1 MVDLKNI
8 EHIGIAVQNLEESL
22 NFYQNIL
29 GLEFLKKEVVEEQGV
44 KIAFL
49 KVGESKIELLE
60 PLNEESA
67 VARFINKKGQGIHH
81 FAILVDS
88 IEDKI
93 KSMQAQGARLIGDKA
108 TEGADNM
115 KIIFVHPKTTNG
127 VLLELCEP
135 IAKEEK

>member
-1 MVDLKNI
+1 MNLKNI

-29 GLEFLKKEVVEEQGV
+29 GLEFLKQEKVESQGV

-60 PLNEESA
+60 ALNEESSI
-67 VARFINKKGQGIHH
+67 ARFIKKNGQGIHH

-93 KSMQAQGARLIGDKA
+93 KAMQAQGARLIGDKA

-135 IAKEEK
+135 IFKEEK

>member
-1 MVDLKNI
+1 MNLKNI

-22 NFYQNIL
+22 NFYQNVL
-29 GLEFLKKEVVEEQGV
+29 GLEFLKQEKVESQGV

-60 PLNEESA
+60 PLNEESTI
-67 VARFINKKGQGIHH
+67 ARFIKKKGQGIHH

-93 KSMQAQGARLIGDKA
+93 KAMQAQGARLIGDEA

-115 KIIFVHPKTTNG
+115 KIIFVHPQTTNG

-135 IAKEEK
+135 LAKEEK

>member
-1 MVDLKNI
+1 MNLKNI

-22 NFYQNIL
+22 NFYQDIL
-29 GLEFLKKEVVEEQGV
+29 GLEFLKQETLESQGV

-60 PLNEESA
+60 PLNDESTI
-67 VARFINKKGQGIHH
+67 ARFIEKNGQGIHH

-93 KSMQAQGARLIGDKA
+93 KEMQAQGARLIGDKA

-135 IAKEEK
+135 LAKEEK

>member
-1 MVDLKNI
+1 MNLKNI

-22 NFYQNIL
+22 KFYQEIL
-29 GLEFLKKEVVEEQGV
+29 GLEFLKKEKVESQGV
-44 KIAFL
+44 NIAFL
-49 KVGESKIELLE
+49 EIGESKIELLE
-60 PLNEESA
+60 PLNEESTI
-67 VARFINKKGQGIHH
+67 ARFINKNGQGIHH

-93 KSMQAQGARLIGDKA
+93 NAMQAQGARLIGDMA

>member
-1 MVDLKNI
+1 MNLKNI

-22 NFYQNIL
+22 NFYKNIL
-29 GLEFLKKEVVEEQGV
+29 GLEFLKQETLEVQGV

-60 PLNEESA
+60 PLNEESTI
-67 VARFINKKGQGIHH
+67 ARFIEKNGQGIHH

-93 KSMQAQGARLIGDKA
+93 KEMQAQGARLIGDKA
-108 TEGADNM
+108 TVGADNM
-115 KIIFVHPKTTNG
+115 KIIFVHPKSTNG
-127 VLLELCEP
+127 VLLELCESL
-135 IAKEEK
+135 AKEEK

>member
-1 MVDLKNI
+1 LNLKNI
-8 EHIGIAVQNLEESL
+8 EHIGIAVQNLEEAL

-29 GLEFLKKEVVEEQGV
+29 GLEFLKQEKVESQGV

-60 PLNEESA
+60 PLTEESTI
-67 VARFINKKGQGIHH
+67 ARFIEKNGQGIHH

-88 IEDKI
+88 IEDKV
-93 KSMQAQGARLIGDKA
+93 KEMQAQGARLIGDKA
-108 TEGADNM
+108 AVGADNM
-115 KIIFVHPKTTNG
+115 KIIFIHPKTTNG

-135 IAKEEK
+135 LAKEEK

>member
-1 MVDLKNI
+1 MNLKNI

-22 NFYQNIL
+22 DFYQNIL
-29 GLEFLKKEVVEEQGV
+29 GLELLKQEKVESQGV
-44 KIAFL
+44 NIAFL
-49 KVGESKIELLE
+49 KIGESKIELLE
-60 PLNEESA
+60 PLNEESTI
-67 VARFINKKGQGIHH
+67 ARFINKNGQGIHH

-93 KSMQAQGARLIGDKA
+93 ESMQAQGARLIGNRA
-108 TEGADNM
+108 TVGADNM

-135 IAKEEK
+135 LAKEEK

>member
-1 MVDLKNI
+1 MNLKNI

-22 NFYQNIL
+22 NFYQKIL
-29 GLEFLKKEVVEEQGV
+29 GLEFIKEEIVESQGV

-49 KVGESKIELLE
+49 RIGESKIELLE
-60 PLNEESA
+60 PLNEESTI
-67 VARFINKKGQGIHH
+67 ARFIEKNGQGIHH

-88 IEDKI
+88 IEDKV

>member
-1 MVDLKNI
+1 MNLKNI

-22 NFYQNIL
+22 KFYQDIL
-29 GLEFLKKEVVEEQGV
+29 GLEFLKDEKVESQGV
-44 KIAFL
+44 NIAFL
-49 KVGESKIELLE
+49 KIGESKIELLE
-60 PLNEESA
+60 PLDEESTI
-67 VARFINKKGQGIHH
+67 ARFIKKNGQGIHH

-93 KSMQAQGARLIGDKA
+93 KSMQAQGARLIGDTA

>member
-1 MVDLKNI
+1 MNLKNI

-22 NFYQNIL
+22 KFYQDIL
-29 GLEFLKKEVVEEQGV
+29 GLEFIKQEKVESQGV

-49 KVGESKIELLE
+49 KVGKSKIELLE
-60 PLNEESA
+60 PLNEESTI
-67 VARFINKKGQGIHH
+67 ARFIDKNGQGIHH

-93 KSMQAQGARLIGDKA
+93 KDMQAQGARLIGDKV
-108 TEGADNM
+108 TVGADNM
-115 KIIFVHPKTTNG
+115 KIIFIHPKGTNG

-135 IAKEEK
+135 LAKEEK

>member
-1 MVDLKNI
+1 MNLKNI
-8 EHIGIAVQNLEESL
+8 EHIGIAVQNLEDSL

-29 GLEFLKKEVVEEQGV
+29 GLEFLKQENIESQGV

-60 PLNEESA
+60 PLNEESTI
-67 VARFINKKGQGIHH
+67 ARFIEKNGQGIHH

-93 KSMQAQGARLIGDKA
+93 KAMRAQGARLIGNKV
-108 TEGADNM
+108 TEGADDM

-135 IAKEEK
+135 NAKEEK

>member
-1 MVDLKNI
+1 MNLKNI

-22 NFYQNIL
+22 KFYQDIL
-29 GLEFLKKEVVEEQGV
+29 GLEFLKQETVESQGV

-60 PLNEESA
+60 PLNEKSTI
-67 VARFINKKGQGIHH
+67 ARFINKNGQGIHH

-93 KSMQAQGARLIGDKA
+93 KAMQAQGARLIGDKV
-108 TEGADNM
+108 TVGADNM
-115 KIIFVHPKTTNG
+115 KIIFIHPKTTNG

-135 IAKEEK
+135 LAKEEK

>member
-1 MVDLKNI
+1 MNLKNI
-8 EHIGIAVQNLEESL
+8 EHIGIAVNNLEQSL
-22 NFYQNIL
+22 NFYQDIL
-29 GLEFLKKEVVEEQGV
+29 GLEFLKKEIVEAQGV

-60 PLNEESA
+60 PLTEESTI
-67 VARFINKKGQGIHH
+67 ARFIKKNGQGIHH
-81 FAILVDS
+81 FALLVDS

-93 KSMQAQGARLIGDKA
+93 KDMQAHGAKLIGDKV
-108 TEGADNM
+108 TVGADNM

-135 IAKEEK
+135 LAKEEK

>member
-1 MVDLKNI
+1 MNLKNI

-29 GLEFLKKEVVEEQGV
+29 GLEFLKQETVESQGV

-60 PLNEESA
+60 PLSEESTI
-67 VARFINKKGQGIHH
+67 ARFIEKNGQGIHH

-93 KSMQAQGARLIGDKA
+93 KEMQAQGARLIGDKA

-115 KIIFVHPKTTNG
+115 KIIFIHPKSTNG

-135 IAKEEK
+135 LAKEEK

>member
-1 MVDLKNI
+1 MNLKNI
-8 EHIGIAVQNLEESL
+8 EHIGIAVQNLEGSL
-22 NFYQNIL
+22 KFYQNIL
-29 GLEFLKKEVVEEQGV
+29 GLEFLKKEKVESQGV
-44 KIAFL
+44 NIAFL

-60 PLNEESA
+60 PLNEESTIS
-67 VARFINKKGQGIHH
+67 RFINKNGQGIHH

-93 KSMQAQGARLIGDKA
+93 NEMQVQGARLIGDKV

-115 KIIFVHPKTTNG
+115 KIIFIHPKTTNG

-135 IAKEEK
+135 LAKEEK

>member
-1 MVDLKNI
+1 MNLKNI

-29 GLEFLKKEVVEEQGV
+29 GLEFLKQETVESQGV

-60 PLNEESA
+60 PLNDESTI
-67 VARFINKKGQGIHH
+67 ARFIEKNGQGIHH

-93 KSMQAQGARLIGDKA
+93 KEMQAQGARLIGDKA
-108 TEGADNM
+108 TVGADNM
-115 KIIFVHPKTTNG
+115 KIIFVHPKSTNG

-135 IAKEEK
+135 LAKEEK

>member
-1 MVDLKNI
+1 MNLKNI
-8 EHIGIAVQNLEESL
+8 EHIGIAVQNLEDSL

-29 GLEFLKKEVVEEQGV
+29 GLEFLKQETVESQGV
-44 KIAFL
+44 NIAFL

-60 PLNEESA
+60 PLNEESTI
-67 VARFINKKGQGIHH
+67 ARFIEKNGQGIHH

-93 KSMQAQGARLIGDKA
+93 KTMQAQGARLIGDKA

-135 IAKEEK
+135 LAKEEK

>member
-1 MVDLKNI
+1 LNLKNI

-22 NFYQNIL
+22 NFYQEIL
-29 GLEFLKKEVVEEQGV
+29 GLEFLKQETIESQGV

-60 PLNEESA
+60 PLNEESTI
-67 VARFINKKGQGIHH
+67 ARFINKNGQGIHH

-93 KSMQAQGARLIGDKA
+93 KAMQAQGARLIGDKV
-108 TEGADNM
+108 TVGADNM
-115 KIIFVHPKTTNG
+115 KIIFIHPKTTNG

-135 IAKEEK
+135 LAKEEK

>member
-1 MVDLKNI
+1 MNLKNI

-22 NFYQNIL
+22 NFYQDIL
-29 GLEFLKKEVVEEQGV
+29 GLEFLKQETVESQGV

-60 PLNEESA
+60 PLNEESTI
-67 VARFINKKGQGIHH
+67 ARFIKKNGQGIHH

-93 KSMQAQGARLIGDKA
+93 EAMQAQGARLIGDKV
-108 TEGADNM
+108 TVGADNM
-115 KIIFVHPKTTNG
+115 QIIFIHPKTTNG

-135 IAKEEK
+135 LAKEEK

>member
-1 MVDLKNI
+1 MNLKNI
-8 EHIGIAVQNLEESL
+8 EHIGIAVQNLENAL

-29 GLEFLKKEVVEEQGV
+29 GLKFIKREIVETQAVE
-44 KIAFL
+44 IAFL

-60 PLNEESA
+60 PLNEESTI
-67 VARFINKKGQGIHH
+67 ARFLEKNGEGIHH

-93 KSMQAQGARLIGDKA
+93 KAMQAQGARLIGNKA
-108 TEGADNM
+108 SAGADNM
-115 KIIFVHPKTTNG
+115 KIIFVHPRSTNG

-135 IAKEEK
+135 FAKEE

>member
-1 MVDLKNI
+1 MNLKNI

-22 NFYQNIL
+22 NFYQNVL
-29 GLEFLKKEVVEEQGV
+29 GLEFIKQEKVESQGV

-60 PLNEESA
+60 PLNEESTI
-67 VARFINKKGQGIHH
+67 ARFIKKKGQGIHH

-88 IEDKI
+88 IEDKV
-93 KSMQAQGARLIGDKA
+93 KAMQAQGARLIGNKV

-135 IAKEEK
+135 LAKEEK

>member
-1 MVDLKNI
+1 MNLKNI
-8 EHIGIAVQNLEESL
+8 EHIGIAVQNLEEAL

-29 GLEFLKKEVVEEQGV
+29 GLEFLKQEKVESQGV

-60 PLNEESA
+60 PLTEESTI
-67 VARFINKKGQGIHH
+67 ARFIEKNGQGIHH

-88 IEDKI
+88 IEDKV
-93 KSMQAQGARLIGDKA
+93 KEMQAQGARLIGDKA
-108 TEGADNM
+108 TVGADNM

-135 IAKEEK
+135 LDEEDK